1 MVTNVRKGI
10 QPDSSFAEI
19 SINRNILE
27 DMKPGIKI
35 TMLGCEAAGKS
46 TLIGVLISG
55 QKDDG
60 KGLAR
65 VQVHKH
71 YSEILDGKT
80 TSMYQHILGFNS
92 SGEVTN
98 ETKFGNVSWP

>member
-1 MVTNVRKGI
+1 MARNQNATIVVTNVKRGI
-10 QPDSSFAEI
+10 YPDSYFAEI

-35 TMLGCEAAGKS
+35 TMLGCEATGKS

-60 KGLAR
+60 NGLAR
-65 VQVHKH
+65 V
-71 YSEILDGKT
+71 
-80 TSMYQHILGFNS
+80 
-92 SGEVTN
+92 
-98 ETKFGNVSWP
+98 